1 MFVHNLSP
9 TFIDLGFFEI
19 KWYSIAYILGILI
32 GWFWGK
38 KIIFILEK
46 KKINLIKGA
55 IFDNLITTLIVS
67 IILGGRVGYVIF
79 YNLEY
84 YFANPLSIFKIWEGG
99 MSFHGGLIGI
109 ILGVFWFAKKN
120 NLNFL
125 NLTDIISCVAP
136 IGLFLGRIANFIN
149 SELVGKVTMVPW
161 AVIFPSIDMMPR
173 HPSQL
178 YEAFLEG
185 FIIFL
190 ILNILIFKKNY
201 KIGTCSY
208 LFLITYGV
216 LRIISEYFREPD
228 IQIGYLFNLLSMG
241 TILSSL
247 MILSGLIMFKVIKK

>member
-1 MFVHNLSP
+1 
-9 TFIDLGFFEI
+9 
-19 KWYSIAYILGILI
+19 
-32 GWFWGK
+32 
-38 KIIFILEK
+38 
-46 KKINLIKGA
+46 
-55 IFDNLITTLIVS
+55 
-67 IILGGRVGYVIF
+67 
-79 YNLEY
+79 
-84 YFANPLSIFKIWEGG
+84 
-99 MSFHGGLIGI
+99 
-109 ILGVFWFAKKN
+109 
-120 NLNFL
+120 
-125 NLTDIISCVAP
+125 
-136 IGLFLGRIANFIN
+136 
-149 SELVGKVTMVPW
+149 MVPW